1 MSKIN
6 QIENKILE
14 LDGGTF
20 QKLADAYLHKKG
32 YEQINPLGSVIG
44 ANKTRKGT
52 PDTFIPLPN
61 GKYVFAEYTTHQKN
75 VLKKLKGDLVKCL
88 NEAKT
93 GIPVSK
99 IDEIVICH
107 TSILSLK
114 EREYLTQECQGNGIN
129 VNIFGIDTISFDL
142 YQKYP
147 GLARDF
153 LGIEVDTGQIV
164 SPSEF
169 VTVYDKSKF
178 STRLDTVFHFREN
191 EVKQALMNLDEGD
204 CLVISGRPGVGKSRF
219 ALECC
224 KRFVA
229 DHKNYEIRCIFNRGA
244 DLFEDIRVHFSEP
257 GSFIIFVDDANRISR
272 FDYIIQLACEKRED
286 QHIKL
291 VATVRDYALD
301 KVREASKRC
310 DVYTE
315 IELPIM
321 KDDEIKQFVESEFG
335 IRNHDYL
342 ERIIDI
348 AKGNP
353 RLAVMAAQTAKRENT
368 LQSIDN
374 VAALYAEFFSS
385 VQKDLSDIN
394 QPNLLKVAGIMVF
407 FRSVDRSNKEMMES
421 IEKAFKIPNDIF
433 WEAAQRLHELEL
445 FDIYEDEVVRVSDQ
459 VLATYLFDL
468 AFFKEKVADFGTLLQ
483 HFFPAFLSRFA
494 EALHPILNAFD
505 SRIIIDSLRPHI
517 DHYWTE
523 MEKTGDEEG
532 LLSLIRTFWYVKRT
546 DTLIYMKKKVEELPI
561 ELIDPAALDF
571 KPIHDSRSP
580 SFLEILSFFRHVGGD
595 EFRIALE
602 LILDY
607 LSKQPKKLPNVL
619 YLFIESLSFNHRDH
633 LRRFSIQ
640 RAIVDV
646 LWRRSIDGHNLFSRL
661 FLEVANKYLHTHFL
675 THESKGNK
683 SITLI
688 RFDIP
693 NTPDLLALRKDIWLN
708 IFQLYQYKELQG
720 QVLNVLHN
728 YTSSRLEV
736 SSTEIITYDSSMII
750 PFIESN
756 LNPSA
761 LRHCII
767 VQEYL
772 NLLCDHKVVFDVAI
786 QERFKSEIW
795 VVAKLL
801 TLDIHEMLRLNMDH
815 RKFEEYRAEKIKEHF
830 SHYAYTDYERFF
842 DQCLEIQMVINQ
854 GHENYLFQNGIICVF
869 LTLYD
874 TDPYLFH
881 NVVELYLIRGDQF
894 RIHAG
899 SVVKRLIE
907 TAGIDESF
915 DILNRHEYQTK
926 RSWLF
931 WWFTLLTPEAV
942 TTDRLE
948 YLYALYREATQVD
961 LVYDL
966 DFLMKYRRHDQKIIP
981 KITKIILGKAET
993 DSAIAR
999 ALSCLFNPYSEINK
1013 VLEDEFAG
1021 DLLILKQAY
1030 FATNSVDTNMDYDG
1044 QTLSRIMDLDEDF
1057 IIEYVDYLYN
1067 AKKNISGYNSE
1078 CDYSFIWKRDDF
1090 KQIITRI
1097 SEHIYG
1103 YEKKERLH
1111 SIPDLAIFF
1120 ELKGNDKSNFDL
1132 MEKQDSVLR
1141 HLIENRYG
1149 DTDFMKM
1156 VFSVVV
1162 QFPAKRRFPFVSSF
1176 LLHND
1181 DFSAFEEIPLEPY
1194 YHGWNDSAVP
1204 MYQER
1209 LEYFESLL
1217 PLTNTV
1223 KLLQHKQY
1231 IEQEIQSIRSQIER
1245 EKKRD
1250 FMRE

>member
-1 MSKIN
+1 M
-6 QIENKILE
+6 E
-14 LDGGTF
+14 GGKF

-32 YEQINPLGSVIG
+32 YEQINSLGSVIG
-44 ANKTRKGT
+44 TDKTRKGT

-61 GKYVFAEYTTHQKN
+61 GKYVFAEYTTQQEN
-75 VLKKLKGDLVKCL
+75 VFKKLKGDLEKCFK
-88 NEAKT
+88 ESKT
-93 GIPVSK
+93 GVPVSK
-99 IDEIVICH
+99 IDEIVICN
-107 TSILSLK
+107 TSNLSIE
-114 EREYLTQECQGNGIN
+114 EREYFSQKCKGSGIN
-129 VNIFGIDTISFDL
+129 LNIFGIDTISFDL

-164 SPSEF
+164 SPPDF
-169 VTVYDKSKF
+169 IITYDKSRF

-191 EVKQALMNLDEGD
+191 EVKQALMNLNEGD
-204 CLVISGRPGVGKSRF
+204 CLIISGRPGVGKTRF

-224 KRFVA
+224 ERFVEVQ
-229 DHKNYEIRCIFNRGA
+229 KNYEIRCIFNRGV

-272 FDYIIQLACEKRED
+272 FDYIIQLVCEQRED
-286 QHIKL
+286 QNIKV

-301 KVREASKRC
+301 QVLEASKRYG
-310 DVYTE
+310 VYTE

-321 KDDEIKQFVESEFG
+321 KDDEIKQFIESEFG
-335 IRNHDYL
+335 ITNHLYL

-374 VAALYAEFFSS
+374 VAALYDEFFSS

-407 FRSVDRSNKEMMES
+407 FRSVDRSNKEMMGA
-421 IEKAFKIPNDIF
+421 IEKAFKIPSDIF
-433 WEAAQRLHELEL
+433 WETAQRLHELEL

-459 VLATYLFDL
+459 VLATYLFYL
-468 AFFKEKVADFGTLLQ
+468 AFFKEKVADFGILLQ
-483 HFFPAFLSRFA
+483 HFFPAFLSRFI
-494 EALHPILNAFD
+494 EALNPILNAFD
-505 SRIIIDSLRPHI
+505 SQVIIDSLRPHV
-517 DHYWTE
+517 DHYWTAI
-523 MEKTGDEEG
+523 EEASNEGG
-532 LLSLIRTFWYVKRT
+532 LLSLIQTFWYVKRT
-546 DTLIYMKKKVEELPI
+546 DTLLHMKKKIGNLPI
-561 ELIDPAALDF
+561 EPVVPADLDF
-571 KPIHDSRSP
+571 KAVHDSQSP
-580 SFLEILSFFRHVGGD
+580 SFLEILSLFRYVSDD
-595 EFRIALE
+595 EFRTALE

-607 LSKQPKKLPNVL
+607 LLKQPKKLPNVL

-646 LWRRSIDGHNLFSRL
+646 LWERASDGQILFSRL
-661 FLEVANKYLHTHFL
+661 FLEVVKKYLHTHFL

-683 SITLI
+683 SVTLI

-693 NTPDLLALRKDIWLN
+693 NTHDLLELRKDILHK
-708 IFQLYQYKELQG
+708 IFQLYKYKELRE
-720 QVLNVLHN
+720 QVLNVLHS

-736 SSTEIITYDSSMII
+736 SSTEIIKYDASMVI

-756 LNPSA
+756 LNPTV

-772 NLLCDHKVVFDVAI
+772 HLLHYHKVVFDVAI
-786 QERFKSEIW
+786 ENRFKSEIW
-795 VVAKLL
+795 AVAKLL
-801 TLDIHEMLRLNMDH
+801 TLDMHEMLRLNMDH
-815 RKFEEYRAEKIKEHF
+815 RMFEQYKAEKIKEHF
-830 SHYAYTDYERFF
+830 LHYAYTDYEHFLE
-842 DQCLEIQMVINQ
+842 QCLEIQMVINH
-854 GHENYLFQNGIICVF
+854 GHENYLFQNGIISVF
-869 LTLYD
+869 LTLSETSPD
-874 TDPYLFH
+874 LF
-881 NVVELYLIRGDQF
+881 NKVVELYLIRGDLF

-899 SVVKRLIE
+899 SVINRLME
-907 TAGIDESF
+907 SAGIDGSF
-915 DILNRHEYQTK
+915 DILNRHDYHTK

-931 WWFTLLTPEAV
+931 QWFILLPCEAV
-942 TTDRLE
+942 TTDRLD
-948 YLYALYREATQVD
+948 YLYTLYREATPFD

-966 DFLMKYRRHDQKIIP
+966 NFLIKYRKLDLKIIP
-981 KITKIILGKAET
+981 KVTKIILDKAET
-993 DSAIAR
+993 ESTMAS

-1021 DLLILKQAY
+1021 NLWILKQAY
-1030 FATNSVDTNMDYDG
+1030 FAASSIDANMDYDG

-1057 IIEYVDYLYN
+1057 IIEYVDHLCK
-1067 AKKNISGYNSE
+1067 AKKHIRGYDSA

-1090 KQIITRI
+1090 EHVITRI
-1097 SEHIYG
+1097 SEYIFG

-1111 SIPDLAIFF
+1111 SVTDLAIFF
-1120 ELKGNDKSNFDL
+1120 ELKGNDKNNLDL
-1132 MEKQDSVLR
+1132 MGKQDSVLH
-1141 HLIENRYG
+1141 HLIENKYG

-1162 QFPAKRRFPFVSSF
+1162 QFPTERRVPFVSAF
-1176 LLHND
+1176 LGHND

-1194 YHGWNDSAVP
+1194 VHSWNGSAVP
-1204 MYQER
+1204 MYQDR
-1209 LEYFESLL
+1209 LEYFESLI
-1217 PLTNTV
+1217 PLTNTSRF
-1223 KLLQHKQY
+1223 LQHKQC
-1231 IEQEIQSIRSQIER
+1231 IEQEIQSIRAQIER

-1250 FMRE
+1250 FMEE